1 MNGPNIRRNKDNR
14 TGQTQPSG
22 VGGKSPVRGPRKT
35 VEWDSI
41 PNQLLR
47 DAICAVTGRGA
58 AIMLSRTTDGGAL
71 SITVLDGGER
81 IKEYPRDSDECEAT
95 LRWLVDM
102 FSSD

>member
-14 TGQTQPSG
+14 TGQAEPSRT
-22 VGGKSPVRGPRKT
+22 GGKPPARSPRKT

-71 SITVLDGGER
+71 SITVLDGSER

-102 FSSD
+102 FSGD

>member
-14 TGQTQPSG
+14 AVEAKPTG
-22 VGGKSPVRGPRKT
+22 GGRKPPARSPRQT
-35 VEWDSI
+35 VEWDGV

-81 IKEYPRDSDECEAT
+81 IKEYPRDVDECEQT